1 MVSIYLTNKKKKA
14 LDVAHFDIEKLK
26 FGVMNSSAN
35 FRVLLNIGS
44 FQKMTD
50 ILIEDVGVSISN
62 SDRVQ
67 LNFSLCQPEKGLDQI
82 RELRKRQEG
91 FELNYEMLRDSDA
104 WAEQL
109 NEIQFQED
117 LSYES
122 YLEKD

>member
-1 MVSIYLTNKKKKA
+1 MYLTNKKKKA
-14 LDVAHFDIEKLK
+14 LDAAHFDIEKLK
-26 FGVMNSSAN
+26 FGVMNSSSN
-35 FRVLLNIGS
+35 FRVLLNVES

-50 ILIEDVGVSISN
+50 ILIDDVGVNISN
-62 SDRVQ
+62 SGYPE

-82 RELRKRQEG
+82 RQLRKRQEG

-104 WAEQL
+104 WEEQL
-109 NEIQFQED
+109 NDIQFQED